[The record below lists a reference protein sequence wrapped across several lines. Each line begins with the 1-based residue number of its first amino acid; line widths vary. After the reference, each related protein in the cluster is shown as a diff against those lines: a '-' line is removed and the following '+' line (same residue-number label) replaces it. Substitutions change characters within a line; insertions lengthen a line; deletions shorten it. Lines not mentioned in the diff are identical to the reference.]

1 MNHTLVLTAIIPSL
15 LMALSANFMSLGGYF
30 KIILESFT
38 TGLLIISGVLLIPDI
53 TKNNNTKVMGLFGF
67 ITSLFFINV
76 ISLKWRDNSI
86 IPPLYFDSLSDGLLL
101 GSMLY
106 SLGSFKH
113 VLPFLITMSFEMV
126 ISAATS
132 VSILGETN
140 HSKSKMMVTFGAII
154 LGISIVLGNYIG
166 KYINKNF
173 IIGFGSASMLWL
185 GLSEFMPKII
195 KGVDSDNEE
204 NITKLALFSGLLTG
218 IVFE

>member
-1 MNHTLVLTAIIPSL
+1 
-15 LMALSANFMSLGGYF
+15 
-30 KIILESFT
+30 
-38 TGLLIISGVLLIPDI
+38 
-53 TKNNNTKVMGLFGF
+53 
-67 ITSLFFINV
+67 
-76 ISLKWRDNSI
+76 
-86 IPPLYFDSLSDGLLL
+86 
-101 GSMLY
+101 
-106 SLGSFKH
+106 
-113 VLPFLITMSFEMV
+113 MSFEMV

-204 NITKLALFSGLLTG
+204 NITKLALFSGLLMG

>member
-204 NITKLALFSGLLTG
+204 NITKLALFSGLLMG